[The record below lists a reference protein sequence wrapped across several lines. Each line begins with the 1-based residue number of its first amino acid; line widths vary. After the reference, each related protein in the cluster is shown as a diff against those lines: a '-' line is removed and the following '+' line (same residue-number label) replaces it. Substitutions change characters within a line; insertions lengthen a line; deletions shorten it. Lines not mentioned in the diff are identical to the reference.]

1 MASSGQACEGRFRQ
15 EGTREHTWSNAEDSS
30 SRDHQDASP
39 ALKGDGGAGGGSLAS
54 RTEKRLCQQKTTG
67 ALEVNCG
74 LRHAILM
81 GVDKKSPIPSFL
93 VSSIERPTN
102 FLVLMSFS
110 SFHESSSPMLQQRS
124 ARRTDCPFLV

>member
-1 MASSGQACEGRFRQ
+1 MPVLPSKAM
-15 EGTREHTWSNAEDSS
+15 
-30 SRDHQDASP
+30 
-39 ALKGDGGAGGGSLAS
+39 GAGGSLAS

-102 FLVLMSFS
+102 FLVLMSFLIS
-110 SFHESSSPMLQQRS
+110 RVVIPNTTAEV
-124 ARRTDCPFLV
+124 CEEG